1 MVQARIFRKHNLGSH
16 YCNAICNFM
25 KERAIAHKDIS
36 TFFSADAKSKVSF
49 GKLNFPIATV
59 IGVGR

>member
-1 MVQARIFRKHNLGSH
+1 
-16 YCNAICNFM
+16 M

-49 GKLNFPIATV
+49 GKLDFPIATV